1 MMIMLLN
8 TNIAILTMIGSIRFL
23 NLANFAKTLFKIKIK
38 KKKKKKKIK
47 KNYCNFIKNFF
58 SFKN

>member
-1 MMIMLLN
+1 MMIMLLD

-38 KKKKKKKIK
+38 NKKKKKKKK
-47 KNYCNFIKNFF
+47 KAKKEIIDY
-58 SFKN
+58 